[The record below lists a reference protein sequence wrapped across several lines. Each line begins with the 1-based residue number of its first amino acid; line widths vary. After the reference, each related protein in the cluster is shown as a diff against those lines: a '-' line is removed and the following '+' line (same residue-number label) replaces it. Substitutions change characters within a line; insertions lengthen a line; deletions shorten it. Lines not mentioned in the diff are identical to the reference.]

1 MKTLGLGTSDTN
13 ISSVTSISARG
24 VFLGLIAL
32 VTALHLFGAHAW
44 AQYGLYGAPQPL
56 PWLETRASPVA
67 PAGSA
72 EPAVLDPGV
81 AWQCSGVE
89 PAAQAPASVLPR
101 SSARRPYVDVPLEQA
116 LPEPAAGPRP
126 VPSLLDGG
134 SFSAQSSGRYGGGL
148 ASQAQG
154 QPSAG
159 PAGVPYP
166 DTSPDCGCYGPSA
179 GLLGGL
185 RGGFLQC
192 GCGED
197 CRPPWFGY
205 VGALVMGRDEPN
217 RVWTSHQYSSDG
229 RYDAMQLNHT
239 DARMPWRWGGEVRF
253 GRYFCCGAWAVEATY
268 WTLDVFSTYQQ
279 VFPVYYDEVEPLGLG
294 TPLQFEQLFFGAQTA
309 ENWFGNGARE
319 HRLWR
324 RNELHNVEIN
334 VIRNRLWG
342 QYNTALAVDWLAG
355 ARFLRFEEN
364 LLFASLRNGYQWS
377 QPDGQA
383 FLDIDVANNLWGF
396 QFGFNADWWC
406 TNNLRFFLTP
416 KFGLYNNHIRHHF
429 HIYRGDGLAGSG
441 IYGSFP
447 VDSSRDVFSFL
458 TEVNVGLDWQL
469 TRSLSA
475 TIGYR
480 LITATGIALADHQFP
495 QYMVDIPEIAR
506 IHSNGHLLLH
516 GAFVGLSYNH

>member
-1 MKTLGLGTSDTN
+1 MTALGFGTFDRTIPAVKT
-13 ISSVTSISARG
+13 ISARSSLR
-24 VFLGLIAL
+24 VLIAFAI
-32 VTALHLFGAHAW
+32 ALHLFSASGW

-56 PWLETRASPVA
+56 LWLETRASPVA
-67 PAGSA
+67 PARSA
-72 EPAVLDPGV
+72 EPAVVAPGV
-81 AWQCSGVE
+81 AWQCSSEE
-89 PAAQAPASVLPR
+89 PGGQAPGWILPR
-101 SSARRPYVDVPLEQA
+101 SAANRPYVDVPLEQA

-126 VPSLLDGG
+126 APSLLD
-134 SFSAQSSGRYGGGL
+134 SPSLWPQSAGRNGGGL
-148 ASQAQG
+148 ASQAPAQV
-154 QPSAG
+154 PAV

-179 GLLGGL
+179 GLLGCL

-192 GCGED
+192 DCGEE
-197 CRPPWFGY
+197 CRSPWFGY
-205 VGALVMGRDEPN
+205 VGALVLGRDEPN
-217 RVWTSHQYSSDG
+217 RVWTSHQYSSNG
-229 RYDAMQLNHT
+229 RYDAIQINHT
-239 DARMPWRWGGEVRF
+239 DGRMPWRWGGEVRF

-268 WTLDVFSTYQQ
+268 WTLDAFSTYRQ
-279 VFPVYYDEVEPLGLG
+279 VFPVYYDETEPLGLG
-294 TPLQFEQLFFGAQTA
+294 SPLTFEQVFFGTQTA

-334 VIRNRLWG
+334 LIRNRLWG
-342 QYNTALAVDWLAG
+342 QYNSALAVDWLAG

-364 LLFASLRNGYQWS
+364 LLFASLRNAYQWS

-383 FLDIDVANNLWGF
+383 YLDIDVANNLWGF

-416 KFGLYNNHIRHHF
+416 KFGLYNNHIRQHF

-447 VDSSRDVFSFL
+447 VDSSRDVFAFL
-458 TEVNVGLDWQL
+458 TEVNIGVDWQL
-469 TRSLSA
+469 TGSLSA

-495 QYMVDIPEIAR
+495 QYMVDIPEIAS

-516 GAFVGLSYNH
+516 GAFVGLRYNY